1 MNVLCDT
8 CRTRLEFSADTLI
21 GASRERCACD
31 AGKWRP
37 LRVVVLPPLP
47 AATERN
53 GTRRAQALVRY
64 TVEIPCSICGCGV
77 PVHLRTLD
85 PDTIAKL
92 RRYCSAPCRLVGKR
106 AHAKAQEARRS
117 SRRSHEKVRAWVL
130 G

>member
-1 MNVLCDT
+1 VNVLCDT

-21 GASRERCACD
+21 GASRERCACG

-53 GTRRAQALVRY
+53 ATRRTQALVRY

-77 PVHLRTLD
+77 PVVLRTLD
-85 PDTIAKL
+85 PDTIARL
-92 RRYCSAPCRLVGKR
+92 RRYCSVDCRQVGRR
-106 AHAKAQEARRS
+106 ALAKAQEAQRA
-117 SRRSHEKVRAWVL
+117 SRRSQEKLRAWVM

>member
-21 GASRERCACD
+21 GASRERCACG

-37 LRVVVLPPLP
+37 LRVAVLPSK
-47 AATERN
+47 AAAMERT
-53 GTRRAQALVRY
+53 GKRRAHAGMRY

-77 PVHLRTLD
+77 PVVLRTLD
-85 PDTIAKL
+85 SDTIARL
-92 RRYCSAPCRLVGKR
+92 RRYCSADCRQVGRR
-106 AHAKAQEARRS
+106 ALAKAQEAQRA
-117 SRRSHEKVRAWVL
+117 SRRSQEKLRAWVM